1 MTYNSFQIITSKSSC
16 TTCMNLRKNS
26 QCKGTAE
33 IINKQFLQVINM
45 RRKIKAQR
53 KTIETL
59 ETKIKNGKYK
69 RALTSIFNEDQI
81 QILITKKRSR
91 NWSHKTIQRA
101 LQFKFVCGRSG
112 YDHLIQQGYPFP
124 SLRTLRRKL
133 EDFKFQPGISN
144 KMFEFLSHKKHYFE
158 KEADL
163 ECGLI
168 FDEMAIT
175 PKKCY
180 NSSTGSIVG
189 NIMFPNE
196 KGGATKALVFMLVGI
211 NNR

>member
-1 MTYNSFQIITSKSSC
+1 MTYNSFQIITSESSC

-26 QCKGTAE
+26 QSKGTAE
-33 IINKQFLQVINM
+33 ITNKQYLQIINM
-45 RRKIKAQR
+45 RREIKAQR

-59 ETKIKNGKYK
+59 ETKIKNDKYK

-81 QILITKKRSR
+81 QTLMTKKRNR

-133 EDFKFQPGISN
+133 EDFKFQPGIS
-144 KMFEFLSHKKHYFE
+144 
-158 KEADL
+158 
-163 ECGLI
+163 
-168 FDEMAIT
+168 
-175 PKKCY
+175 
-180 NSSTGSIVG
+180 
-189 NIMFPNE
+189 
-196 KGGATKALVFMLVGI
+196 
-211 NNR
+211 